1 MADPHGD
8 ETAKRGQRLRQWAD
22 SPEPERLQPEPFPDE
37 GGSPGAPGSPYLLQ
51 PAARAAIERMNE
63 MNFLQTQRARP
74 QQVAARLEASTAP
87 GPGQRPG
94 EGAHSLRRCAP
105 FFESAHLGKPRRF
118 LRRCARFYKMRT
130 ENCASSQNGAPRP
143 SGRLRG
149 SVSGGPLPDREL
161 TVIPLVGCLRIRP
174 PIGYPC
180 QMRSTKWTSG
190 AQA

>member
-1 MADPHGD
+1 
-8 ETAKRGQRLRQWAD
+8 
-22 SPEPERLQPEPFPDE
+22 
-37 GGSPGAPGSPYLLQ
+37 
-51 PAARAAIERMNE
+51 MNE
-63 MNFLQTQRARP
+63 MNFLQTQRTRP
-74 QQVAARLEASTAP
+74 KQVAARLEASTAP
-87 GPGQRPG
+87 GAGRALPSTAPRPARLSSTLRLGSTELAEVRPEGSSPKSGQRPC

-130 ENCASSQNGAPRP
+130 ENCASSQNGAPRS

-149 SVSGGPLPDREL
+149 SVSGGLLPDREL